1 MNFRIISVYEHRIN
15 ALSYIDY
22 EFNAKSQEAL
32 RCRCGES
39 SIIAL

>member
-1 MNFRIISVYEHRIN
+1 MIVAYDFPIHRIN